1 MPDLVPDLQDD
12 LQALADRRA
21 AEAGGDFDSVLTTA
35 KTRKRRRTAGLTVIG
50 AAAVVGAVAIVPTL
64 RPASNTPVADSPVPT
79 NAVVPPVV
87 ESVPSAPPV
96 QKAGVLGLKLQ
107 KSVTTLAGGEF
118 VASFADKQVR
128 AVTFSLSSASKPDVA
143 LYTLVAKVPGD
154 PTTPYAIRM
163 TGEIGMSIP
172 SYTGAGPYTLAMP
185 KGLPSGS
192 YRVCTL
198 SGSLLCGLV
207 TVK

>member
-1 MPDLVPDLQDD
+1 MPDLQDD

-21 AEAGGDFDSVLTTA
+21 AESAGDFDSVLTTA

-64 RPASNTPVADSPVPT
+64 RPAANNTPVADSPVPT
-79 NAVVPPVV
+79 NAVVPPSV
-87 ESVPSAPPV
+87 ESVPSAPAV
-96 QKAGVLGLKLQ
+96 QKAGPLGLKSAATIT
-107 KSVTTLAGGEF
+107 SVTGGQF
-118 VASFADKQVR
+118 VASFPDKQVR
-128 AVTFSLSSASKPDVA
+128 GVTFSLASASKPDVA
-143 LYTLVAKVPGD
+143 LYTLIAKIPGD
-154 PTTPYAIRM
+154 PTTPYAVRM
-163 TGEIGMSIP
+163 TGEMGMEVP

-185 KGLPSGS
+185 KNLPSGS

>member
-1 MPDLVPDLQDD
+1 MPDLQED

-21 AEAGGDFDSVLTTA
+21 AESAGDFDSVLTTA

-64 RPASNTPVADSPVPT
+64 RPAPNNTPVADSPVPT
-79 NAVVPPVV
+79 NAVVPPQV
-87 ESVPSAPPV
+87 STMPSAPTLP
-96 QKAGVLGLKLQ
+96 KAGALGLKTL
-107 KSVTTLAGGEF
+107 KSVTTATGGQF
-118 VASFADKQVR
+118 VASFPDKQVR

-143 LYTLVAKVPGD
+143 LYTLVAKIPGD

-163 TGEIGMSIP
+163 SREMGIAIP
-172 SYTGAGPYTLAMP
+172 SFSSAGPYTLAMP
-185 KGLPSGS
+185 KGLPAGS

-207 TVK
+207 TVS